1 MACPSVD
8 SLLPVTRNTLNPLS
22 INLLYCTILVQQVL
36 LGKLLLMPIHEIPL
50 DRMDQPYI
58 TLMLQIK
65 IHENQRT
72 DNSNSYATFGNLSWV
87 RILSDHHIS

>member
-58 TLMLQIK
+58 TFMLHMKIK
-65 IHENQRT
+65 EKIT
-72 DNSNSYATFGNLSWV
+72 VIATPH
-87 RILSDHHIS
+87 SDLKVNVLI